1 MADDRAMGSARLTRK
16 ERIRSTTVVAVL
28 RNGRI
33 AVAAD
38 GQVTLGDQVMKQ
50 KAEKVRRVG
59 KGRALVGFAGGV
71 ADALTLL
78 ERLEGKFES
87 HPGNVRRAA
96 VELARD
102 WRTDRVLRKLEAMLL
117 LGDPESLLMVSGNGD
132 VIEPDD
138 GVAAIGSGGGYALA
152 AARSLIR
159 HTNMEAREIAE
170 ESLRIASELCIYTN
184 DKICVESLP

>member
-1 MADDRAMGSARLTRK
+1 MPDDRTSLSP
-16 ERIRSTTVVAVL
+16 RIRSTTVIAVV
-28 RNGRI
+28 RDGRI
-33 AVAAD
+33 AIAAD
-38 GQVTLGDQVMKQ
+38 GQVTLGDTVMKQ
-50 KAEKVRRVG
+50 RAEKVRRVG
-59 KGRALVGFAGGV
+59 KGRALVGV

-117 LGDPESLLMVSGNGD
+117 LGDPQTLLMVSGNGD

-138 GVAAIGSGGGYALA
+138 GVAAIGSGGAYALA
-152 AARSLIR
+152 AARALIR
-159 HTNMEAREIAE
+159 HTQLGAREIAE
-170 ESLRIASELCIYTN
+170 EALRVASEICIYTN
-184 DKICVESLP
+184 ANLSVETLP